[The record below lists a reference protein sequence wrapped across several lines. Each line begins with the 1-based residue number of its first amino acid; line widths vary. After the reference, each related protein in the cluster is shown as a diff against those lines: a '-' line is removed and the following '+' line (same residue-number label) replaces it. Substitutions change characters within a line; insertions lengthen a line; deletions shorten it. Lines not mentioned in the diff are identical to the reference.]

1 MPNLL
6 EETLHIIQENNKSPL
21 DVRFVSDGSK
31 YCSFAEFCKIAKNI
45 NYQIKERMIFISES
59 LVIVGDDWWLSR
71 VDCNSDDSY
80 GEKWQFNQIP
90 VKLKKGGIEILTRY
104 G

>member
-6 EETLHIIQENNKSPL
+6 EETLYIVQKNNKSPL

-45 NYQIKERMIFISES
+45 DYQIKGRKIFISES

-71 VDCNSDDSY
+71 VDCNSDNGY
-80 GEKWQFNQIP
+80 GEKWQFNQVP
-90 VKLKKGGIEILTRY
+90 SKPKKGGIEVLTRY

>member
-1 MPNLL
+1 MSNLL
-6 EETLHIIQENNKSPL
+6 DETLYIIQKNDKSPL

-31 YCSFAEFCKIAKNI
+31 YCSFAEFCKIAKKI
-45 NYQIKERMIFISES
+45 DYQIQEKKLFISES

-71 VDCNSDDSY
+71 IDCNSDDSY

-90 VKLKKGGIEILTRY
+90 SKPKKGGIEILTCY